1 MNFSAAMPDTT
12 ASFFLMFLSIAAC
25 RGARS
30 ASTKL
35 DASDCV
41 SIPEPAPNL
50 LVTFAFDLLA
60 VGRVTTGLEP
70 EVTEEV
76 VAMADL

>member
-1 MNFSAAMPDTT
+1 
-12 ASFFLMFLSIAAC
+12 MFLSMAAC

-35 DASDCV
+35 EASDCV

-60 VGRVTTGLEP
+60 VGSVTTELLP
-70 EVTEEV
+70 ELTDDV
-76 VAMADL
+76 VAMAVLTLVRLNRPVLAGL